1 MSMAM
6 GRRTSVSSG
15 FASNA
20 MAQGDTVKKLHNDK
34 GPPGFFADLIDGAYI
49 GMIES
54 RRCLRFSLE
63 ASQGLRVMD
72 DIIGK
77 KFESDKAVERQVLR
91 LIDDTHS
98 AAT

>member
-1 MSMAM
+1 MTMK
-6 GRRTSVSSG
+6 GR
-15 FASNA
+15 
-20 MAQGDTVKKLHNDK
+20 
-34 GPPGFFADLIDGAYI
+34 PGFFADLIDGAYI

-54 RRCLRFSLE
+54 RGCLGFSPE
-63 ASQGLRVMD
+63 ASQGLRVMG

-77 KFESDKAVERQVLR
+77 KLESDEAVERQVLR